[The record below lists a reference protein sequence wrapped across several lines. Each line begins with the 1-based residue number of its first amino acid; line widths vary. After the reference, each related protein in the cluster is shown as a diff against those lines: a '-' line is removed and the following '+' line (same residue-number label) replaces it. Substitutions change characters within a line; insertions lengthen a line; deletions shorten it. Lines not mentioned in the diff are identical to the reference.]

1 MNAQTE
7 SYQGIAK
14 AALSIEPD
22 VSLSSESGRTV
33 LAVRPG
39 ADNEL
44 IGSAVRSAL
53 AGNEEKDL
61 VVVAEDYPTD
71 STKK

>member
-1 MNAQTE
+1 MKAQTD
-7 SYQGIAK
+7 SYHGIAK
-14 AALSIEPD
+14 AALSTEPD
-22 VSLSSESGRTV
+22 VSLSSEPGRTV

-44 IGSAVRSAL
+44 IGSSVRAAS
-53 AGNEEKDL
+53 AGNEGQDL
-61 VVVAEDYPTD
+61 VVVADDYQAK